1 MLIALESLDAETN
14 SDRLLDTLS
23 VGQRYRV
30 RLACLL
36 GADDDFLLLDEP
48 TNHLDRSSL
57 EFLTAQLQERQ
68 GGVVVVTHDR
78 ALLSDIAETIGTS
91 TPHPMTGSAC
101 TATVIPDIAKVASP
115 NAHSGNKST
124 TSNRPSMPD

>member
-1 MLIALESLDAETN
+1 MQIALAALDAETG

-48 TNHLDRSSL
+48 TNHLDRSGL
-57 EFLTAQLQERQ
+57 EFLTAQLRERQ
-68 GGVVVVTHDR
+68 GGV
-78 ALLSDIAETIGTS
+78 LSSPTIAHCSPILRRPSWTS
-91 TPHPMTGSAC
+91 TPHPMAGFAC
-101 TATVIPDIAKVASP
+101 TATVISDIARVA
-115 NAHSGNKST
+115 
-124 TSNRPSMPD
+124 